1 MEFSNFDWDLGV
13 HGSYNFYQ
21 LPFLLL
27 IDMNIVIERSYYRY
41 FNLYYY
47 YNFQFDW
54 NKDDLI
60 WIIYNTFFR
69 ILYPV

>member
-13 HGSYNFYQ
+13 HGSYQ